1 MKRDTRRSGASVNYT
16 QRNYMQN
23 AYHKDQSNNRQR
35 HYQNLS
41 SGYYMS
47 TSNAVARDYWY
58 EEEAKPAVKKVR
70 KPKNHNKVVLL
81 HHVTTLLIVFLLG
94 MALVGE
100 YAYIQ
105 NLGYQVSQSRNE
117 LKTLQEQNEKI
128 KKQIAM
134 MGDLQTVEAIAI
146 NNMGM
151 HKPEDWEIIYL
162 PAKSAASDQTET
174 EAEAGQATVDE
185 AVDRVK
191 EVLGTIFH

>member
-1 MKRDTRRSGASVNYT
+1 
-16 QRNYMQN
+16 MQN

-174 EAEAGQATVDE
+174 GAEAGQATVDE